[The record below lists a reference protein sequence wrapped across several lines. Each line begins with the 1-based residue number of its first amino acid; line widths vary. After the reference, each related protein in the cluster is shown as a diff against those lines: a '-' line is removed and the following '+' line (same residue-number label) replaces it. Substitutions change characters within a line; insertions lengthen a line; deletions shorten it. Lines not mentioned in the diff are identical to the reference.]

1 MGLGSGMGYSIR
13 KKPSPKFLF
22 LLEKVAL
29 RDFAFTWGLKCFE
42 KKYFEKLAGY
52 GKGCQ

>member
-1 MGLGSGMGYSIR
+1 
-13 KKPSPKFLF
+13 

-29 RDFAFTWGLKCFE
+29 KDFACTWGLKCFE